1 MIKESNRHVN
11 KHHTLHEVKFKPSF
25 TLHAADFRNNS
36 TKKVK
41 WGQTVNPPTPTPPQK
56 RKSLTAQN
64 LTISA
69 VHEKTFYEEIAKSPS
84 LHLHVKVKSI
94 CIK

>member
-11 KHHTLHEVKFKPSF
+11 KHHTLHEVKLKPCF

-41 WGQTVNPPTPTPPQK
+41 WGQTVNPPQK

-69 VHEKTFYEEIAKSPS
+69 VHEKTFYEQIAIPS